1 MRNLSGE
8 SKADIDRILEE
19 FKKAK
24 MVKIIK
30 IIIFIDMM
38 IIMSCH
44 DMTWSSK
51 NTEKTQNKI
60 VMVISNSH
68 DFPDQCAHSHLY
80 IYRHDNHENQDNH
93 DRLDSQ

>member
-44 DMTWSSK
+44 DMT
-51 NTEKTQNKI
+51 
-60 VMVISNSH
+60 
-68 DFPDQCAHSHLY
+68 
-80 IYRHDNHENQDNH
+80 
-93 DRLDSQ
+93 

>member
-1 MRNLSGE
+1 MKHLYNDHISGVKIEVQKLYSVKVKIIASINCHHHNNSFQKEELDKLMRNLSGE

-44 DMTWSSK
+44 DMT
-51 NTEKTQNKI
+51 
-60 VMVISNSH
+60 
-68 DFPDQCAHSHLY
+68 
-80 IYRHDNHENQDNH
+80 
-93 DRLDSQ
+93 